1 MPPFILTADARTRM
15 NVKNV
20 LWLSGMTFHAAPAEA
35 TMMGGCCLQVR
46 MEEPLMLLFLAPSTA
61 DGKLDR
67 KNDGFGAGLEHLV

>member
-1 MPPFILTADARTRM
+1 M
-15 NVKNV
+15 
-20 LWLSGMTFHAAPAEA
+20 PAEA